1 MEITCN
7 SCYTLLMSLYKE
19 VNKLDSKEYA
29 SAYAIAKICGFSGTI
44 DDFKNLYDQ
53 YYSEII
59 ESLPESEPCK
69 AEAMK
74 HPFSSRR

>member
-1 MEITCN
+1 
-7 SCYTLLMSLYKE
+7 MSLYKE

-29 SAYAIAKICGFSGTI
+29 SAYAIAKICGFSGTL

-59 ESLPESEPCK
+59 ESIPEEKPQPAK
-69 AEAMK
+69 AEAVINPM
-74 HPFSSRR
+74 RRKNFTF